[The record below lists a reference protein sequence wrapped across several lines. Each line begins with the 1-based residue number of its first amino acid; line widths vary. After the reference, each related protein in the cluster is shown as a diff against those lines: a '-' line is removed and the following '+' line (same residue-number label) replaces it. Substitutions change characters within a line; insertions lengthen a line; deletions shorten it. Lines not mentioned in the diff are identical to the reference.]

1 LYIAKPNL
9 YKLDFEIDKLTDS
22 ILNRISGDSF
32 RTEISS
38 ITKADLKSIT
48 KSKGWLFDWKYE
60 FNQFDRGIHKLTIVD
75 NPSIVQGLISL
86 TVKLDHVYMFLLESA
101 AFNIGRNKL
110 YEGVPGNLVA
120 FACKL
125 SFQRGGEGF
134 VSFESKTKL
143 IDHYVNTLGA
153 YHFGRHLMVIDTNSA
168 KKLVDKYFKP

>member
-1 LYIAKPNL
+1 MTKPNRYL
-9 YKLDFEIDKLTDS
+9 LDFKIDKLTDS

-32 RTEISS
+32 RTEISLV
-38 ITKADLKSIT
+38 TKSDLKTIT

-60 FNQFDRGIHKLTIVD
+60 FNQIDREVYKLTILD
-75 NPSIVQGLISL
+75 NTNIVQGLISL
-86 TVKLDHVYMFLLESA
+86 SIKSDHIYMYLLESA
-101 AFNIGRNKL
+101 PFNIGKEKI
-110 YEGVPGNLVA
+110 YEGIPGNLVA

-153 YHFGRHLMVIDTNSA
+153 HHFGGQLMVIDSIGA
-168 KKLVDKYFKP
+168 KRLVDKYFKP

>member
-1 LYIAKPNL
+1 MAKPNN
-9 YKLDFEIDKLTDS
+9 YILDFEIDKLTDS

-32 RTEISS
+32 RTEISLL
-38 ITKADLKSIT
+38 TKTDLKSIT
-48 KSKGWLFDWKYE
+48 KSKGWSFDWKYE
-60 FNQFDRGIHKLTIVD
+60 LNQLDREVYKLTIID
-75 NPSIVQGLISL
+75 NPDVLQGLISL
-86 TVKLDHVYMFLLESA
+86 TVKPDHVYMFLLESA
-101 AFNIGRNKL
+101 PFNIGKNKL

-143 IDHYVNTLGA
+143 IEHYVNSLGA
-153 YHFGRHLMVIDTNSA
+153 YHFGSHLMVIDTIAA

>member
-1 LYIAKPNL
+1 MAKPNSYL
-9 YKLDFEIDKLTDS
+9 LDFEICKLTDS

-32 RTEISS
+32 QTEISLV
-38 ITKADLKSIT
+38 TKADLKNFP
-48 KSKGWLFDWKYE
+48 KLKGWSFDWKYE
-60 FNQFDRGIHKLTIVD
+60 FNQIDREVYKLTINE
-75 NPSIVQGLISL
+75 NPDIVQGLISL
-86 TVKLDHVYMFLLESA
+86 TVRPDHVYLFLLESA
-101 AFNIGRNKL
+101 PFNIGRNKL

-143 IDHYVNTLGA
+143 IEHYVKALGA
-153 YHFGRHLMVIDTNSA
+153 YHFGGRLMVIDTISA